1 VNEQV
6 SLNREAHGKR
16 RREFPLLADS
26 VEKLSF

>member
-16 RREFPLLADS
+16 RREFPLLA
-26 VEKLSF
+26 EYRR